1 MRILHHAFLAILPIT
16 TFLYGTTSN
25 GEDSSKKPIVPQTLL
40 KLIHTPEVQK
50 ELGFQPEDEKLL
62 AVLREID
69 GPWWRS
75 RNLPE
80 EKQQAIIS
88 ELEKQLLKELK
99 GLLSEDK
106 IKRLREIEVQSQGS
120 RSLLRGGIAKT
131 AGLSKTQNQEIQK
144 IFLDTDQVARKLV
157 ENPKD
162 RSEIEQKL
170 VVARETE
177 QKRLSELL
185 NSTQRTSLAKLI
197 GKPFDTV
204 SLKRVYP
211 LAPELIDSG
220 EWTGGEPTTLADQRG
235 KVVLVHFYA
244 FQCHNCVA
252 NFDHYNRWQ
261 ESLVSRGVTLIGIQ
275 TPETSAERNVSLV
288 KAAAREKGFQ
298 FPVLIDVSSKNWD
311 AWGNTMWPT
320 VYVVDKNGYIRWLW
334 QGELNWQGATGDK
347 SIEKLVDELIAESPY

>member
-1 MRILHHAFLAILPIT
+1 LPIT
-16 TFLYGTTSN
+16 TFLSGTTSN

-244 FQCHNCVA
+244 FQYHNCVA

>member
-1 MRILHHAFLAILPIT
+1 MRIFHYAFLAILPIT
-16 TFLYGTTSN
+16 TFLLGATSY

-80 EKQQAIIS
+80 EKQQGIIS

-99 GLLSEDK
+99 GILSEDK

-131 AGLSKTQNQEIQK
+131 VGLSGTQNQEIQK
-144 IFLDTDQVARKLV
+144 IFLDTDKVARKLV

-170 VVARETE
+170 TIARETE

-185 NSTQRTSLAKLI
+185 NPAQRTSLSKLI

-204 SLKRVYP
+204 GLKRVYP

-220 EWTGGEPTTLADQRG
+220 EWTGGEPTTLADHRG

-288 KAAAREKGFQ
+288 KAAAQEKGFQ

-347 SIEKLVDELIAESPY
+347 SIEKLVDELIAESS

>member
-1 MRILHHAFLAILPIT
+1 MRIFHHAFLAILPIT
-16 TFLYGTTSN
+16 TFLYGTTSY

-131 AGLSKTQNQEIQK
+131 VGLSNTQNQEIQK

-162 RSEIEQKL
+162 RSEIEPKL
-170 VVARETE
+170 IIARETE
-177 QKRLSELL
+177 QKRLNEILKSA
-185 NSTQRTSLAKLI
+185 QRTSLAKLI

-235 KVVLVHFYA
+235 KVALVHFYA

-261 ESLVSRGVTLIGIQ
+261 ESLVSLGVTVIGIQ
-275 TPETSAERNVSLV
+275 TPETPAERNVSLV

-347 SIEKLVDELIAESPY
+347 SIEKLVDELIAESP

>member
-1 MRILHHAFLAILPIT
+1 MRILKIAFLAVLP
-16 TFLYGTTSN
+16 LMPCLHGTLSL
-25 GEDSSKKPIVPQTLL
+25 GEEPSQTAIVPQTLL
-40 KLIHTPEVQK
+40 KLIHAPEVQE
-50 ELGFQPEDEKLL
+50 ELGLQPNDEKLL

-80 EKQQAIIS
+80 EKQQAVVGAI
-88 ELEKQLLKELK
+88 EKQLLTELK
-99 GLLSEDK
+99 DVLKEDK
-106 IKRLREIEVQSQGS
+106 MKRFREIEVQSQGT
-120 RSLLRGGIAKT
+120 RSLLRLGIAK
-131 AGLSKTQNQEIQK
+131 AVGLSSKQSQDIQK
-144 IFLDTDQVARKLV
+144 VFLDTDKVARKLV
-157 ENPKD
+157 GKPND
-162 RSEIEQKL
+162 RTEIEKEL
-170 VVARETE
+170 TTARETE
-177 QKRLSELL
+177 QRRLNELL
-185 NSTQRTSLAKLI
+185 NPVQRTSLAKLI
-197 GKPFDTV
+197 GKPFDTA

-220 EWTGGEPTTLADQRG
+220 EWAGGASTTLADQRG
-235 KVVLVHFYA
+235 KVVLIHFYA

-261 ESLVSRGVTLIGIQ
+261 QTLVSRGVTVIGIQ

-288 KAAAREKGFQ
+288 KAAAKEKGFQ
-298 FPVLIDVSSKNWD
+298 FPVLVDVSSKNWD

-347 SIEKLVDELIAESPY
+347 SIEKLVDELVAESP